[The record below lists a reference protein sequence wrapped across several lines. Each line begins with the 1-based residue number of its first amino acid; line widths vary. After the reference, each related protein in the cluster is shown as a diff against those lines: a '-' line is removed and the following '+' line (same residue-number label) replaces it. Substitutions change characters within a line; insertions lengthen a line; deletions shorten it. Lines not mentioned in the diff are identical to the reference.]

1 MKRTLIASA
10 HWQTVMSSSLGKF
23 VLLIA
28 AAALWSGSAFA
39 GSVVLELHSK
49 SLINVTDAAGLT
61 QHEAGWIGKGATKVG
76 NYFLSRRVDTLT
88 NALFNTG
95 ATHITLFFEPQ
106 PNGTSPAPDNVTLDG
121 AHDFTSGGFKGSVS
135 AASSPYSWIKGA
147 DASYSIAGGVD
158 TLTIHWLASP
168 ELTLP

>member
-1 MKRTLIASA
+1 ME
-10 HWQTVMSSSLGKF
+10 TVMSSSLRNF
-23 VLLIA
+23 VPLIA

-39 GSVVLELHSK
+39 GSVVLDLHSK

-61 QHEAGWIGKGATKVG
+61 QPEAGWIGKGATKVG

-106 PNGTSPAPDNVTLDG
+106 QDGTSPAPDNVTLDG
-121 AHDFTSGGFKGSVS
+121 AHDFSSGGFKGSVS

-147 DASYSIAGGVD
+147 DASYSIASNVD
-158 TLTIHWLASP
+158 TLTIHWLANQ

>member
-1 MKRTLIASA
+1 MRRTLIALA
-10 HWQTVMSSSLGKF
+10 HWETVMSSSLGKF

-39 GSVVLELHSK
+39 GSVVLDLHRK

-61 QHEAGWIGKGATKVG
+61 QHEAGTILKGTTVVG
-76 NYFLSRRVDTLT
+76 NYFLSRRVDTL
-88 NALFNTG
+88 AAPLFNTG
-95 ATHITLFFEPQ
+95 ATHITLFFDPQ

-135 AASSPYSWIKGA
+135 AASNPYSWIKGA
-147 DASYSIAGGVD
+147 DASYSITNSVD
-158 TLTIHWLASP
+158 TLTIKWLASP